1 MGSILEYCVVTRA
14 NIPTKISVQQALRN
28 RREFMSCP
36 ECGGRVR
43 AHDAYKADSPRQHFE
58 HFPPTPKDCQWS
70 VRAKATSNRAGVSRS
85 SAVPPV
91 ASSL

>member
-43 AHDAYKADSPRQHFE
+43 AHDAYKADSLQVVG
-58 HFPPTPKDCQWS
+58 CS
-70 VRAKATSNRAGVSRS
+70 ASR
-85 SAVPPV
+85 VEPV
-91 ASSL
+91 TTM